1 MSTNLENSKTINLKE
16 IQENLSERVINTNN
30 LFGDNPKPKNKLCNQ
45 EDLFNNPMVE
55 KAKKNLSKETLENLK
70 AYGEEM
76 FSIDFETKGTSAD
89 DSTSEEVLAQLDM
102 MLRSGL
108 HPSDLKFEEKD
119 FLKEYVGKNWYEKY
133 GWMENDLH
141 RINL

>member
-1 MSTNLENSKTINLKE
+1 
-16 IQENLSERVINTNN
+16 
-30 LFGDNPKPKNKLCNQ
+30 
-45 EDLFNNPMVE
+45 MVE
-55 KAKKNLSKETLENLK
+55 EARKHLPKETLENLK

-76 FSIDFETKGTSAD
+76 FSVDFETLGTKNANN
-89 DSTSEEVLAQLDM
+89 DSTSEEVLIQLEI
-102 MLRSGL
+102 MLRSGI
-108 HPSDLKFEEKD
+108 HPSELTFEEKD

>member
-1 MSTNLENSKTINLKE
+1 MSANSIDFSQVEKQLIDLVNKDNNTSVTN
-16 IQENLSERVINTNN
+16 
-30 LFGDNPKPKNKLCNQ
+30 KNKLYNQ

-55 KAKKNLSKETLENLK
+55 KAKKHLPKETLENLK

-89 DSTSEEVLAQLDM
+89 DTTSEEVLAQLDM
-102 MLRSGL
+102 MLRSGI
-108 HPSDLKFEEKD
+108 HPSDLNFEEKD
-119 FLKEYVGKNWYEKY
+119 FLKEYVGPKWYEKY

>member
-1 MSTNLENSKTINLKE
+1 MSTNLGNSININNIEKKLIQKVNNDNDLSSNKAKT
-16 IQENLSERVINTNN
+16 
-30 LFGDNPKPKNKLCNQ
+30 KLYNQ

-108 HPSDLKFEEKD
+108 HPSDLNFEEKD
-119 FLKEYVGKNWYEKY
+119 FLKEYVGKKWYEKY
-133 GWMENDLH
+133 GWMENDLY